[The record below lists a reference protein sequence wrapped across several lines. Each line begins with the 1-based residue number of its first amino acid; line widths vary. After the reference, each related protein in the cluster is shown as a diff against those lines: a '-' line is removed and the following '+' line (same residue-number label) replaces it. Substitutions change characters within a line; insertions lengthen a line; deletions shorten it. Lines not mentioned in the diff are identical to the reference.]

1 MKHSRDRFHDESN
14 STKKDICLEEKSNSK
29 PKPKGQQ
36 YPDEKITY
44 YGKNIQLKHGDTLDK
59 ETNRHILELLLSKPK
74 LDEAKESLKTQV
86 KDDSSGFF
94 HAADALNLKGD
105 LMTKKLEDMSITL
118 PKTQISDEE
127 YACLVNETFHRFKKS
142 EKKGKDKN
150 HVKIFK
156 EQLRR
161 LSKKRKLSVLLE
173 LVNLV
178 QNDLL
183 MKLIDEVN
191 SRDTD

>member
-1 MKHSRDRFHDESN
+1 MKHSRDRFHDVSN
-14 STKKDICLEEKSNSK
+14 SIKKDICLEEKPK
-29 PKPKGQQ
+29 PNPKGQN

-44 YGKNIQLKHGDTLDK
+44 NGKHILLKHGDILDK
-59 ETNRHILELLLSKPK
+59 GTNRHILELLLSRSK

-86 KDDSSGFF
+86 KDNSSGFF
-94 HAADALNLKGD
+94 HAADALNIKGD
-105 LMTKKLEDMSITL
+105 LIIKKLKGMSITL
-118 PKTQISDEE
+118 PKPQITDEE
-127 YACLVNETFHRFKKS
+127 YACLINETFHRLKNN
-142 EKKGKDKN
+142 EKKGNDKN
-150 HVKIFK
+150 HLKIFK

-173 LVNLV
+173 FVNLV

-191 SRDTD
+191 SKDID